1 MLVFDV
7 SADAFLHHMVRN
19 IVGCL
24 VYVGKG
30 KYPPDWLAEVLAGRE
45 RSLAAPTFAPDGL
58 YLRRIQYEAKWG
70 LPQIED
76 CEARTECSVQRF

>member
-1 MLVFDV
+1 MLIFDV

-30 KYPPDWLAEVLAGRE
+30 KHTPDWVAEILHSRE
-45 RSLAAPTFAPDGL
+45 RSFAAPTFAPDGL
-58 YLRRIQYEAKWG
+58 YLRCITYEAKWG
-70 LPQIED
+70 LPQLIH
-76 CEARTECSVQRF
+76 RP